1 MVGWRRP
8 DPQHHRVRLD
18 DLYRDLQPRADVG
31 IQKTGVL
38 SADGTQLV
46 YQLQVSNTGPSPAA
60 DVTVTDALAG
70 KLTFVSATSTKGS
83 CPRVGKYPD
92 VHRRCR

>member
-1 MVGWRRP
+1 M
-8 DPQHHRVRLD
+8 
-18 DLYRDLQPRADVG
+18 
-31 IQKTGVL
+31 L

-92 VHRRCR
+92 VHQVGDGRGRERCRDSDDQAQAAVATWTTPQCQHQCA

>member
-1 MVGWRRP
+1 M
-8 DPQHHRVRLD
+8 
-18 DLYRDLQPRADVG
+18 
-31 IQKTGVL
+31 L

-92 VHRRCR
+92 VCRR